1 MRDAATA
8 GETVKR
14 YLTTEALM
22 EEAIRTVQQMTPEEK
37 VALRRVLNYSLLSKA
52 EKRRIN

>member
-1 MRDAATA
+1 
-8 GETVKR
+8 
-14 YLTTEALM
+14 M